1 MSIDNPSQI
10 LTLLSIAAIII
21 GVLFWL
27 IDSRLNKVMAEF
39 EPNNGS
45 SVRDQLDRIEK
56 KVDAV
61 ETKVD
66 GHINWHMNQKG
77 Q

>member
-1 MSIDNPSQI
+1 MSIDNPSQV

-39 EPNNGS
+39 EPNGGS

-77 Q
+77 A

>member
-1 MSIDNPSQI
+1 VSIDNPSQI

-39 EPNNGS
+39 EPNGGS

-77 Q
+77 A

>member
-1 MSIDNPSQI
+1 VSIDNPSQI

>member
-39 EPNNGS
+39 EPNGGS
-45 SVRDQLDRIEK
+45 SVRDQLNRIEK

>member
-39 EPNNGS
+39 QPNGGS

-77 Q
+77 A

>member
-1 MSIDNPSQI
+1 
-10 LTLLSIAAIII
+10 
-21 GVLFWL
+21 
-27 IDSRLNKVMAEF
+27 MAEF
-39 EPNNGS
+39 QPNGGA
-45 SVRDQLDRIEK
+45 SVRDQLNRIEK

-77 Q
+77 A

>member
-39 EPNNGS
+39 EPNGGS

>member
-1 MSIDNPSQI
+1 MSIDNPGQI

-39 EPNNGS
+39 QPNGGV
-45 SVRDQLDRIEK
+45 SVRDQLNRIEK

-66 GHINWHMNQKG
+66 GHINWHLDRP
-77 Q
+77 

>member
-27 IDSRLNKVMAEF
+27 IDSRLNNVMAEF
-39 EPNNGS
+39 EPNGGS

>member
-77 Q
+77 A

>member
-21 GVLFWL
+21 GVLFWI
-27 IDSRLNKVMAEF
+27 IDSRLNKVMREF
-39 EPNNGS
+39 QPNGGA
-45 SVRDQLDRIEK
+45 SVRDALDRIER

-61 ETKVD
+61 EAKVAN
-66 GHINWHMNQKG
+66 HIDWHMNQPR
-77 Q
+77 

>member
-39 EPNNGS
+39 EPNGGA

-66 GHINWHMNQKG
+66 GHITWHMNQKG
-77 Q
+77 T

>member
-39 EPNNGS
+39 EPNGGS

-66 GHINWHMNQKG
+66 GHINWHMNQPR
-77 Q
+77 

>member
-1 MSIDNPSQI
+1 MSIDNPGQI

-39 EPNNGS
+39 QPNGGA
-45 SVRDQLDRIEK
+45 SVRDQHNRIEK
-56 KVDAV
+56 KMDYYH
-61 ETKVD
+61 D
-66 GHINWHMNQKG
+66 
-77 Q
+77 